1 MPTTSLHRLLQLVSP
16 SLPVGAFA
24 YSQGLEWAVE
34 QGWVHH
40 EASLEA
46 WLAELLRQPMTHL
59 EIPLLGRLHRAA
71 ERDNSQALSSWT
83 AYLLASRETRELRQ
97 EERQRGRALAV
108 LLRELD
114 VIADAEAAIA
124 RDSQLT
130 GFALAAAKWEIP
142 LADAA
147 LGHLW
152 SWLENG
158 VLCGIKLIP
167 LGQSAGQR
175 ILARLSPRLP
185 AFVASGLALDDD
197 EIGAGCAAQLI
208 ASSRHETQYTRLF
221 RS

>member
-34 QGWVHH
+34 QGWVGD

-46 WLAELLRQPMTHL
+46 WLAELLRQPMTRL

-71 ERDNSQALSSWT
+71 EMNDHEALAAWT
-83 AYLLASRETRELRQ
+83 AHLLASRETRELRQ

-108 LLRELD
+108 LLRDLGLID
-114 VIADAEAAIA
+114 DTAAAIA

-130 GFALAAAKWEIP
+130 GFALAAARWEIP
-142 LADAA
+142 LTDAA

-152 SWLENG
+152 SWLENS
-158 VLCGIKLIP
+158 VLCGVKLIP

-175 ILARLSPRLP
+175 ILARLSDQLT
-185 AFVASGLALDDD
+185 ASVATGLALDDD
-197 EIGAGCAAQLI
+197 EIGAGCPAQLI